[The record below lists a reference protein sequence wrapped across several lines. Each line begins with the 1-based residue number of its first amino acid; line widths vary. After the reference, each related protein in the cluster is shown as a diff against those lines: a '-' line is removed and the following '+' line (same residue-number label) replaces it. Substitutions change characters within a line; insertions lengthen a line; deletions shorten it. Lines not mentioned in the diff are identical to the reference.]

1 MGAVVVQV
9 PAALRELTGG
19 RSTVLVEAST
29 LGEVL
34 SRLRESEPLLSG
46 RLFADDGSVRGFVNL
61 FLDGVDVRG
70 LRPEATRIP
79 ADSRLSIVPSVAGG

>member
-1 MGAVVVQV
+1 MAIVVVHV

-19 RSTVLVEAST
+19 RATVSVEATT

-46 RLFADDGSVRGFVNL
+46 RLFSDDGSIRGFVNL
-61 FLDGVDVRG
+61 FLNGVDVRG
-70 LRPEATRIP
+70 LGPEATPITTD
-79 ADSRLSIVPSVAGG
+79 AHLSIVPSVAGG